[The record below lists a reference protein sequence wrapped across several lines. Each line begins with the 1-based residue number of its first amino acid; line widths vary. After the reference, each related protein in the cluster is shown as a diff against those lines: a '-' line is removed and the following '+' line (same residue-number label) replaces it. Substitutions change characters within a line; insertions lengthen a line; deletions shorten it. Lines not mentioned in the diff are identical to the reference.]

1 MVSTPA
7 PPRMKRY
14 APKSRPARETNK
26 IGGKTGAVETK
37 KQAENH
43 GKCNACTQ
51 QALNQKLHSKLQ

>member
-1 MVSTPA
+1 
-7 PPRMKRY
+7 MKRY
-14 APKSRPARETNK
+14 APKSRPARETNE

-51 QALNQKLHSKLQ
+51 QASTQKLHPKLR